1 MLTKRRVKLKKL
13 MEKSDINQMI
23 VTDPFSIFYLT
34 GYKIDP
40 GERLFALLFKL
51 NEKPLLF
58 INKLFPIK
66 EDENLNYVYLTD
78 SDDSVGKMLYY
89 LDIEKVIGI
98 DKTWASG
105 FLIDLLNKGF
115 KGKLVNSSLLVDS
128 LRQIKDNKEIELMKR
143 ASELNDLAMGKIISK
158 VKEGISEL
166 ELEDELKKIYFEIGS
181 DGHSFSPIVAFM
193 ENGASPHHENG
204 NRKLKKGDSIIFDI
218 GCMKDNYAS
227 DMTRTVF
234 YKSISKRQE
243 EIYNIVLEGN
253 KKAIE
258 GVKPGVKANH
268 IDSLARDYITKM
280 GFGKE
285 FMHRTGHF
293 IGSDVHEYGDISEN
307 NEDILKEG
315 MIFSIEPGIYL
326 ENEFGVRIE
335 DLILVTNEG
344 YYNLNSFSKKII
356 IIK

>member
-1 MLTKRRVKLKKL
+1 MFTKRRDKLKNL
-13 MEKSDINQMI
+13 MDEKNISQII
-23 VTDPFSIFYLT
+23 VTDPYSIFYLA

-40 GERLFALLFKL
+40 GERLLALLIKKD
-51 NEKPLLF
+51 EKPLF
-58 INKLFPIK
+58 FVNKLFPIK
-66 EDENLNYVYLTD
+66 EDKNLNYVYLTD
-78 SDDSVGKMLYY
+78 SGDSISKMLSY
-89 LDIEKVIGI
+89 LDKEKALGI
-98 DKTWASG
+98 DKTWSSG
-105 FLIDLLNKGF
+105 FLIALLDKGF
-115 KGKLVNSSLLVDS
+115 NGKLINSSLLVDS
-128 LRQIKDNKEIELMKR
+128 LRQIKDDKEIELMKN
-143 ASELNDLAMGKIISK
+143 ASKLNDLAMGKIISK
-158 VKEGISEL
+158 VTEGVSEL
-166 ELEDELKKIYFEIGS
+166 ELEDELKKIYLEIGA
-181 DGHSFSPIVAFM
+181 DGYSFSPIVAFM

-204 NRKLKKGDSIIFDI
+204 NKRLKKGDSIIFDI

-234 YKSISKRQE
+234 YKSISERQKE
-243 EIYNIVLEGN
+243 VYNIVLEGN

-258 GVKPGVKANH
+258 GVKPGVKASY
-268 IDSLARDYITKM
+268 IDSLARDYITNK

-293 IGSDVHEYGDISEN
+293 IGSDVHEYGDISETN
-307 NEDILKEG
+307 DDILKEG

-344 YYNLNSFSKKII
+344 YYNLNSFSKEII